1 MFPAVAASDAAMEP
15 WRVEGTSY
23 AEVATIGCRVLHR
36 GVAGGPGMALVPA
49 TFVAHLR
56 DVFLEDHLL
65 ARTLLQ
71 RAVRHPHAKII
82 SYVDCVGSFGTRGLL
97 CGVSCMDGST
107 AYMAINRARAV
118 GIRREG
124 RIQAPV
130 ATDFFFV
137 QCQCGND
144 RADLIALG
152 GQLGGEGALRL
163 VTW

>member
-1 MFPAVAASDAAMEP
+1 
-15 WRVEGTSY
+15 
-23 AEVATIGCRVLHR
+23 
-36 GVAGGPGMALVPA
+36 
-49 TFVAHLR
+49 
-56 DVFLEDHLL
+56 
-65 ARTLLQ
+65 
-71 RAVRHPHAKII
+71 
-82 SYVDCVGSFGTRGLL
+82 
-97 CGVSCMDGST
+97 
-107 AYMAINRARAV
+107 MAINRARAV